1 MVQVP
6 IACSL
11 PSEAAVT
18 RVDEWQRFLRD
29 LVDEVVRSGP
39 LARLRLKDQDDAVL
53 AAVDVARREK
63 ECCPFFEFHL
73 VLLPEAV
80 WLEIAA
86 PEEAGVMLDGLTNR
100 QPTGS

>member
-1 MVQVP
+1 MAQVP

-11 PSEAAVT
+11 SSEGAVT
-18 RVDEWQRFLRD
+18 RVDEWQRLLRE

-39 LARLRLKDQDDAVL
+39 VARLRLKDRDDAVL
-53 AAVDVARREK
+53 AAVDLARREK
-63 ECCPFFEFHL
+63 ECCPFFEFRL

-80 WLEIAA
+80 WLEMAA
-86 PEEAGVMLDGLTNR
+86 PEEAGVMLEGLTNR